1 MSVIFSKLLMSV
13 WVSGWSC
20 QLFSMTL
27 LTVFSCHVL
36 FVVRDKRALGHRFV
50 SQKNRRLVKCD
61 DDAYRRISAPIW
73 LCFFLS
79 SAAFALRREQS
90 FCCCVVFFSVVAQ
103 SGQSLFTQPFKG
115 LSKGLENTY
124 YSTTL
129 FKFFKKSEDYIW
141 KKGCF
146 LWH

>member
-1 MSVIFSKLLMSV
+1 
-13 WVSGWSC
+13 
-20 QLFSMTL
+20 MTL

-36 FVVRDKRALGHRFV
+36 FVVRDKRALGHRFI

-73 LCFFLS
+73 LCFFLLCCLCS
-79 SAAFALRREQS
+79 QKRTKLLLLRS
-90 FCCCVVFFSVVAQ
+90 FFSVVAQ

-124 YSTTL
+124 YIVQVKLGLEEPDLEEKLGYRTETP
-129 FKFFKKSEDYIW
+129 
-141 KKGCF
+141 
-146 LWH
+146 